1 MGDESE
7 AIMTTPGEVMLRE
20 ISEIPRML
28 GDIANAVSTNQ
39 EAKSLFADHNFD
51 SVIILARGTSDNA
64 GHYLKYLLETQL
76 GLPVGLASPSA
87 ATMYP
92 TSFKYQNCLLIAISQ
107 SGQSTDLLTFAKA
120 ATAGG
125 GYLLS
130 ITNDENSPLAKLS
143 NLHLSIF
150 AGPELAV
157 PATKSYVG
165 QLMVSYLLTMAWSN
179 KSAEVESIIEAAKN
193 IVNDETN
200 YKKFANQIDI
210 SKPVYVLGRG
220 FSYPNAKEF
229 ALKLQETCLIPV
241 QGMSSSDFLHG
252 PIASLNIDAQVVFIA
267 PEHLPKESFGE
278 APKRVRAVTGKVLWI
293 GNPSES
299 ESNDA
304 VLRTPHT
311 NSELAASIS
320 DALAFQKIT
329 HELATSNGL
338 NPDSPEGLSKV
349 TITR

>member
-1 MGDESE
+1 MSV
-7 AIMTTPGEVMLRE
+7 PGQVMLRE

-28 GDIANAVSTNQ
+28 GDIANAMSCNQ
-39 EAKSLFADHNFD
+39 SAKNLLRDRNFD

-120 ATAGG
+120 AQAGG

-143 NLHLSIF
+143 DLHLAIF

-165 QLMVSYLLTMAWSN
+165 QLMVSYLLTMAWAN
-179 KSAEVESIIEAAKN
+179 KSPDVDSIINAASS
-193 IVNDETN
+193 IVDDQSD
-200 YKKFANQIDI
+200 YKSFAKHLDI
-210 SKPVYVLGRG
+210 SKPIYVLGRG

-252 PIASLNIDAQVVFIA
+252 PIASLNSEAQAVFIA
-267 PEHLPKESFGE
+267 SEHLPSESFGE
-278 APKRVRAVTGKVLWI
+278 APQRVRNVTGKVLWI
-293 GNPSES
+293 GNPAVT
-299 ESNDA
+299 SNEDV
-304 VLRTPHT
+304 VLKTPQT
-311 NSELAASIS
+311 PSELTASIS
-320 DALAFQKIT
+320 DAVAFQKIT

>member
-1 MGDESE
+1 MSV
-7 AIMTTPGEVMLRE
+7 PGQVMLRE

-28 GDIANAVSTNQ
+28 GDIANAMSSNQ
-39 EAKSLFADHNFD
+39 SAKNLLRDRNFD

-87 ATMYP
+87 ASMYP

-120 ATAGG
+120 AQAGG

-130 ITNDENSPLAKLS
+130 ITNNENSPLAKLS
-143 NLHLSIF
+143 DLHLSIF

-165 QLMVSYLLTMAWSN
+165 QLMVSYLLTMAWAD
-179 KSAEVESIIEAAKN
+179 KSPEVDSIINAASS
-193 IVNDETN
+193 IVDDQSD
-200 YKKFANQIDI
+200 YKSFAKHLDI
-210 SKPVYVLGRG
+210 SKPIYVLGRG

-252 PIASLNIDAQVVFIA
+252 PIASLNSEAQVVFIA
-267 PEHLPKESFGE
+267 SEHLPRESFGE
-278 APKRVRAVTGKVLWI
+278 APQRVRNVTGRVLWI
-293 GNPSES
+293 GNPAIT
-299 ESNDA
+299 SNEDV
-304 VLRTPHT
+304 VLKTAHTP
-311 NSELAASIS
+311 SELTASIS
-320 DALAFQKIT
+320 DAVAFQKIT
-329 HELATSNGL
+329 HEMATSNGL

>member
-1 MGDESE
+1 
-7 AIMTTPGEVMLRE
+7 MTNPGEVMLRE

-28 GDIANAVSTNQ
+28 GDIADAMSANQ
-39 EAKSLFADHNFD
+39 EAKALFAKHNFD

-92 TSFKYQNCLLIAISQ
+92 TAFKYQRCLLIAISQ
-107 SGQSTDLLTFAKA
+107 SGQSTDLLSFAKA
-120 ATAGG
+120 AQAGG
-125 GYLLS
+125 SYLLS

-143 NLHLSIF
+143 NLHLPVF

-165 QLMVSYLLTMAWSN
+165 QLMVSYLLVSAWAG
-179 KSAEVESIIEAAKN
+179 KSPEAAAVIGAAKE
-193 IVNDETN
+193 ILADQVE
-200 YKKFANQIDI
+200 YKKFASNIDL
-210 SKPVYVLGRG
+210 SKPIYVLGRG
-220 FSYPNAKEF
+220 YSYPNAKEF

-252 PIASLNIDAQVVFIA
+252 PIASLNNEAQVVFIA

-278 APKRVRAVTGKVLWI
+278 APNRVRAVAGKVFWI
-293 GNPSES
+293 GNQNLATEK
-299 ESNDA
+299 DLQ
-304 VLRTPHT
+304 LRTPS
-311 NSELAASIS
+311 NISEITASIS
-320 DALAFQKIT
+320 DAVAFQKIT
-329 HELATSNGL
+329 HELATSSGL

>member
-1 MGDESE
+1 MASERREMANPGD
-7 AIMTTPGEVMLRE
+7 VMLCE

-28 GDIANAVSTNQ
+28 GDIAVDMEKNHV
-39 EAKSLFADHNFD
+39 AKNLFKDRGFD

-92 TSFKYQNCLLIAISQ
+92 ANFKYQNCLLVAISQ

-120 ATAGG
+120 AIAGG

-130 ITNDENSPLAKLS
+130 ITNDENSPLAKIS
-143 NLHLSIF
+143 SIHIPIK

-165 QLMVSYLLTMAWSN
+165 QMMVSYLLTMAWAG
-179 KSAEVESIIEAAKN
+179 KTADTKQIIDAATQF
-193 IVNDETN
+193 VSDETN
-200 YKKFANQIDI
+200 YKKFASQLDI
-210 SKPVYVLGRG
+210 TKPIYVLGRG

-229 ALKLQETCLIPV
+229 ALKLQETCLVPV

-252 PIASLNIDAQVVFIA
+252 PIASLNPQAQVVFIA
-267 PEHLPKESFGE
+267 PQHLPKESLGE
-278 APKRVRAVTGKVLWI
+278 APQRVRAVTGKVYWI
-293 GNPSES
+293 GDKSSATNDDVLLVTPDNTSEI
-299 ESNDA
+299 
-304 VLRTPHT
+304 T
-311 NSELAASIS
+311 ASIS
-320 DALAFQKIT
+320 DAVAFQKVT
-329 HELATSNGL
+329 HELAVTNGL

-349 TITR
+349 TITN

>member
-1 MGDESE
+1 MSV
-7 AIMTTPGEVMLRE
+7 PGQVMLRE

-28 GDIANAVSTNQ
+28 GDIANAMSSNQ
-39 EAKSLFADHNFD
+39 SAKNLLRDRNFD

-92 TSFKYQNCLLIAISQ
+92 TTFKYQNCLLIAISQ

-120 ATAGG
+120 AQAGG

-130 ITNDENSPLAKLS
+130 ITNEESSPLAKLS
-143 NLHLSIF
+143 DLHLSIF

-165 QLMVSYLLTMAWSN
+165 QLMVSYLLTMFWAN
-179 KSAEVESIIEAAKN
+179 KSPEIESIIHAAQS
-193 IVNDETN
+193 IVNDEVD
-200 YKKFANQIDI
+200 YKLFAKHLDI
-210 SKPVYVLGRG
+210 SKPIYVLGRG

-252 PIASLNIDAQVVFIA
+252 PIASLNSEAQVVFIA
-267 PEHLPKESFGE
+267 SEHLPKESFGE
-278 APKRVRAVTGKVLWI
+278 APQRVRNVTGRVLWI
-293 GNPSES
+293 GNPAVT
-299 ESNDA
+299 SNEDV
-304 VLRTPHT
+304 VLKTPQT
-311 NSELAASIS
+311 PSELTASIS
-320 DALAFQKIT
+320 DAVAFQKIT

>member
-1 MGDESE
+1 MS
-7 AIMTTPGEVMLRE
+7 APGQVMLRE

-28 GDIANAVSTNQ
+28 GDIANAMSSNQ
-39 EAKSLFADHNFD
+39 SAKNLLRDRNFD

-92 TSFKYQNCLLIAISQ
+92 TSFKYRNCLLIAISQ

-120 ATAGG
+120 AQAGG

-130 ITNDENSPLAKLS
+130 ITNNENSPLAKLS

-165 QLMVSYLLTMAWSN
+165 QLMVSYLLTMAWAD
-179 KSAEVESIIEAAKN
+179 KSPEVDSIINAASS
-193 IVNDETN
+193 IVDDQSD
-200 YKKFANQIDI
+200 YKSFTKHLDI
-210 SKPVYVLGRG
+210 SKPIYVLGRG

-252 PIASLNIDAQVVFIA
+252 PIASLNSEAQVVFIA
-267 PEHLPKESFGE
+267 SEHLPRESFGE
-278 APKRVRAVTGKVLWI
+278 APQRVRNVTGRVLWI
-293 GNPSES
+293 GNPAIT
-299 ESNDA
+299 SNEDV
-304 VLRTPHT
+304 VLKTAHTP
-311 NSELAASIS
+311 SELTASIS
-320 DALAFQKIT
+320 DAVAFQKIT

>member
-1 MGDESE
+1 MSV
-7 AIMTTPGEVMLRE
+7 PGQVMLRE

-28 GDIANAVSTNQ
+28 GDIANAMSCNQ
-39 EAKSLFADHNFD
+39 SAKNLLRDRNFD

-87 ATMYP
+87 ATMYT

-120 ATAGG
+120 AQAGG

-143 NLHLSIF
+143 DLHLAIF

-165 QLMVSYLLTMAWSN
+165 QLMVSYLLTMAWAN
-179 KSAEVESIIEAAKN
+179 KSPDVDSIINAASS
-193 IVNDETN
+193 IVDDQSD
-200 YKKFANQIDI
+200 YKSFAKHLDI
-210 SKPVYVLGRG
+210 SKPIYVLGRG

-252 PIASLNIDAQVVFIA
+252 PIASLNSEAQVVFIA
-267 PEHLPKESFGE
+267 SEHLPKESFGE
-278 APKRVRAVTGKVLWI
+278 APQRVRNVTGRVLWI
-293 GNPSES
+293 GNPAVT
-299 ESNDA
+299 SNEDV
-304 VLRTPHT
+304 VLKTPQT
-311 NSELAASIS
+311 PSELTASIS
-320 DALAFQKIT
+320 DAVAFQKIT

>member
-1 MGDESE
+1 MSV
-7 AIMTTPGEVMLRE
+7 PGQVMLRE

-28 GDIANAVSTNQ
+28 GDIANAMLSNQ
-39 EAKSLFADHNFD
+39 SAKNLLHDRNFD

-87 ATMYP
+87 ATMYT

-120 ATAGG
+120 AQAGG

-130 ITNDENSPLAKLS
+130 ITNDESSPLAKLS
-143 NLHLSIF
+143 DLHLSIF

-165 QLMVSYLLTMAWSN
+165 QLMVSYLLTMAWAN
-179 KSAEVESIIEAAKN
+179 KSPEIESIIQAAQS
-193 IVNDETN
+193 IVNDEVD
-200 YKKFANQIDI
+200 YKSFAKHLDI
-210 SKPVYVLGRG
+210 SKPIYVLGRG

-252 PIASLNIDAQVVFIA
+252 PIASLNSEAQVVFIA
-267 PEHLPKESFGE
+267 SEHLPKESFGE
-278 APKRVRAVTGKVLWI
+278 APQRVRNVTGRVLWI
-293 GNPSES
+293 GNPAVT
-299 ESNDA
+299 SNED
-304 VLRTPHT
+304 VLFKTAHTP
-311 NSELAASIS
+311 SELTASIS
-320 DALAFQKIT
+320 DAVAFQKIT

>member
-1 MGDESE
+1 MSV
-7 AIMTTPGEVMLRE
+7 PGQVMLRE

-28 GDIANAVSTNQ
+28 VDIANAMSSNQ
-39 EAKSLFADHNFD
+39 SAKNLLRERNFD

-92 TSFKYQNCLLIAISQ
+92 TSFKYRNCLLIAISQ

-120 ATAGG
+120 AQAGG

-130 ITNDENSPLAKLS
+130 ITNDESSPLAKLS
-143 NLHLSIF
+143 DLHLSIF

-165 QLMVSYLLTMAWSN
+165 QLMVSYLLTMAWAD
-179 KSAEVESIIEAAKN
+179 KSPEVDSVINAASSI
-193 IVNDETN
+193 VDDQSD
-200 YKKFANQIDI
+200 YKSFARNLDI
-210 SKPVYVLGRG
+210 SKPIYVLGRG

-252 PIASLNIDAQVVFIA
+252 PIASLNSEAQVVFIA
-267 PEHLPKESFGE
+267 SEHLPKESFGE
-278 APKRVRAVTGKVLWI
+278 APQRVRNVTGKVLWI
-293 GNPSES
+293 GNPAIT
-299 ESNDA
+299 SNEDV
-304 VLRTPHT
+304 VLKTAHTP
-311 NSELAASIS
+311 SELTASIS
-320 DALAFQKIT
+320 DAVAFQKIT
-329 HELATSNGL
+329 HELATTNGL

>member
-1 MGDESE
+1 
-7 AIMTTPGEVMLRE
+7 MTIPGEVMLRE

-28 GDIANAVSTNQ
+28 GDIAEAMFTNQ
-39 EAKSLFADHNFD
+39 EAQELFAHHKFD

-92 TSFKYQNCLLIAISQ
+92 TAFKYQKCLLIAISQ

-120 ATAGG
+120 AQAGG

-143 NLHLSIF
+143 NLHLPIF

-165 QLMVSYLLTMAWSN
+165 QLMVSYLLLSAWSG
-179 KSAEVESIIEAAKN
+179 KSPDSKAVIDAAKE
-193 IVNDETN
+193 IVSDQTN
-200 YKKFANQIDI
+200 YKNFARRIDI
-210 SKPVYVLGRG
+210 AKPVYVLGRG

-252 PIASLNIDAQVVFIA
+252 PIASLNSDAQVVFIA

-278 APKRVRAVTGKVLWI
+278 APGRVREVTGKVLWI
-293 GNPSES
+293 GNPNQISPEDV
-299 ESNDA
+299 N
-304 VLRTPHT
+304 LKTPHNT
-311 NSELAASIS
+311 SELTACIS
-320 DALAFQKIT
+320 DAVAFQKIT
-329 HELATSNGL
+329 HELATTNGL

>member
-1 MGDESE
+1 MSV
-7 AIMTTPGEVMLRE
+7 PGQVMLRE
-20 ISEIPRML
+20 ISEIPRIL
-28 GDIANAVSTNQ
+28 GDIANAMSSNQ
-39 EAKSLFADHNFD
+39 SAKNLLRERNFD

-120 ATAGG
+120 AQAGG

-143 NLHLSIF
+143 DLHLSIF

-165 QLMVSYLLTMAWSN
+165 QLMVSYLLTMSWAD
-179 KSAEVESIIEAAKN
+179 KSPEVDSIINAASS
-193 IVNDETN
+193 IVDDQSD
-200 YKKFANQIDI
+200 YKSFAKRLDI
-210 SKPVYVLGRG
+210 SKPIYVLGRG

-252 PIASLNIDAQVVFIA
+252 PIASLNSEAQVVFIA
-267 PEHLPKESFGE
+267 SEHLPKESFGE
-278 APKRVRAVTGKVLWI
+278 APQRVRNVTGKVLWI
-293 GNPSES
+293 GNPAIT
-299 ESNDA
+299 SNEDV
-304 VLRTPHT
+304 VLKTAHTP
-311 NSELAASIS
+311 SELTASIS
-320 DALAFQKIT
+320 DAVAFQKIT
-329 HELATSNGL
+329 HELATSKGL